1 MRVLV
6 APQEFR
12 GSLSADEA
20 AAAIK
25 AGIRAARP
33 AWQLDVLPLS
43 DGGPGFI
50 DALRRAVTAD
60 TSAEIVE
67 DALGRKVLGRF
78 AVIRTDRTAVVEAA
92 QANGLYH
99 LTPDER
105 DPLRADSF
113 GVGQLIAAALA
124 TSPPR
129 LIIGL
134 GGSAT
139 TDGGAGM
146 ARALGARFTRED
158 GTTLPPGGAALA
170 NLARIDWSP
179 PPSLVGV
186 EVIVASDVTNPL
198 LGPDGCAA
206 VYGPQKGASLEQV
219 DILEGALLR
228 YAAVVKRA
236 LSIDVSAMPGGGAAG
251 GLGAGLVAFLGAR
264 IRSGFT
270 IVAEATNLRGRIAK
284 ADAVV
289 TGEGSFDRQSLQG
302 KTTGRLRELAG
313 EAGKPIALFCG
324 RTELTDPGVISLAE
338 LEPRSE
344 ASMRNA
350 AALLETL
357 AARWAAGQPD

>member
-1 MRVLV
+1 MLI

-33 AWQLDVLPLS
+33 AWHLDVLPLS

-67 DALGRKVLGRF
+67 DALGRKILGRF
-78 AVIRTDRTAVVEAA
+78 AVVRGTRTAVVEAA

-99 LTPDER
+99 LDPGER

-113 GVGQLIAAALA
+113 GVGQLITAALA

-139 TDGGAGM
+139 TDGGSGM
-146 ARALGARFTRED
+146 ARALGARFIGED
-158 GTTLPPGGAALA
+158 GMPLPRGAAALA
-170 NLARIDWSP
+170 DLARIDWRRP
-179 PPSLVGV
+179 AAFDGV

-206 VYGPQKGASLEQV
+206 VYGPQKGASPDQI
-219 DILEGALLR
+219 DILEGALVR
-228 YAAVVKRA
+228 YAAVVKRS
-236 LSIDVSAMPGGGAAG
+236 LGVDVAAIPGGGAAG

-264 IRSGFT
+264 IRSGLA
-270 IVAEATNLRGRIAK
+270 IVAEATNLRDRVAK
-284 ADAVV
+284 ADVVV
-289 TGEGSFDRQSLQG
+289 TGEGSFDSQSLQG
-302 KTTGRLRELAG
+302 KATGRLRDLSG
-313 EAGKPIALFCG
+313 EAGKPIVVFCG
-324 RTELTDPGVISLAE
+324 RTDLAEPDVISLTA
-338 LEPRSE
+338 LEPDRE

-350 AALLETL
+350 SPLLETL
-357 AARWAAGQPD
+357 AARWAAEQPD